1 MHAIFVYIHILKPD
15 TSRFKKSSHEDF
27 TKSVTSYFGFSVL
40 TVRSSGGLDIDAQK
54 SIPTFLQ
61 YCHLIQEF
69 ITKAKI
75 QFSIKIII
83 SNLNKNTYMYWKIN
97 TYLFLIFSMCLIC

>member
-1 MHAIFVYIHILKPD
+1 MFYLKNPKIKVLNACNIRLHILKPD

-54 SIPTFLQ
+54 SIPTFLH
-61 YCHLIQEF
+61 YCHLMQEF
-69 ITKAKI
+69 ITKVKI
-75 QFSIKIII
+75 QFFIKLLYPILIKIP
-83 SNLNKNTYMYWKIN
+83 
-97 TYLFLIFSMCLIC
+97 ICIGK